1 MGLLELVSNFGP
13 GGTGFEIALAL
24 ITLSIIISGI
34 CIGLGIAFRSKK
46 LKRFGEEEL
55 LQAVINAAILG
66 VFALLVSLLTDVSLD
81 LAPEN
86 ATTCNLTYTY
96 PGIGTVVSNQSLA
109 MFAACELDSIESGS
123 FDFTEQTSRAVNIL
137 SFASDIEIE
146 TGIVNY
152 KPFGGLS
159 STAHTL
165 SNILS
170 RTSLYQ
176 SLLTAN
182 ILLLMFTNLS
192 MLSVFLPLGLI
203 FRSFFIT
210 RKIGGVLLATVVSL
224 YLIYPLILLVIL
236 PVNTD
241 VIYSPLVNLTEF
253 NSRYQPELLY
263 RDLSAPD
270 SITEFNTELSHTST
284 RQDLVEST
292 YGLTE
297 AAVGIEGGLLFYS
310 LILPIIGIT
319 ITLIS
324 LFHLSRLFSSEFIT
338 TAVEL
343 I

>member
-1 MGLLELVSNFGP
+1 
-13 GGTGFEIALAL
+13 
-24 ITLSIIISGI
+24 
-34 CIGLGIAFRSKK
+34 
-46 LKRFGEEEL
+46 
-55 LQAVINAAILG
+55 
-66 VFALLVSLLTDVSLD
+66 
-81 LAPEN
+81 
-86 ATTCNLTYTY
+86 
-96 PGIGTVVSNQSLA
+96 
-109 MFAACELDSIESGS
+109 
-123 FDFTEQTSRAVNIL
+123 
-137 SFASDIEIE
+137 
-146 TGIVNY
+146 
-152 KPFGGLS
+152 
-159 STAHTL
+159 
-165 SNILS
+165 
-170 RTSLYQ
+170 
-176 SLLTAN
+176 
-182 ILLLMFTNLS
+182 